1 MPEGNLYELLQVE
14 PSAGLP
20 EIRAAYRRLVLQY
33 HPDRNPEADAQEMTQ
48 RLNRAYEVLSDPAQ
62 KAAYDWRLSGEPGR
76 PPGWEDQ
83 ERVDPSSG
91 PRSGVRF
98 FGGLPRSAWLAG
110 TGAVAIAAV
119 VVVVVVL
126 AGGGGSNNAS
136 QTVQVIAPVVTPGLT
151 PTIGPA
157 GTGPTEGPTPVPP
170 TPPPNPAFL
179 FESGEG
185 FVRNGDFER
194 AIEEFTGAID
204 LIPTYGYGYQIRG
217 DAYFQLAQFEAAI
230 LDYDKAIELDP
241 NDKAA
246 HSGRG
251 SARYQLGQFEQAID
265 DFDQAIIL
273 DPRSASTLNRRGLA
287 YRALEEFDLAK
298 RDIDAAC
305 SLDSQFCSPLLSVA
319 PTATPVPTPTPAP
332 TATQR
337 PPPTQPRGRRE
348 NFVFPVSVVSV
359 KSSVSIRIE

>member
-126 AGGGGSNNAS
+126 AAVLTTPARPSKLSRRLSRLAS
-136 QTVQVIAPVVTPGLT
+136 HQLSVRQAPVPLKVQLQFRPHPHQTLLSCSRV
-151 PTIGPA
+151 A
-157 GTGPTEGPTPVPP
+157 KALSGT
-170 TPPPNPAFL
+170 A
-179 FESGEG
+179 
-185 FVRNGDFER
+185 
-194 AIEEFTGAID
+194 
-204 LIPTYGYGYQIRG
+204 
-217 DAYFQLAQFEAAI
+217 
-230 LDYDKAIELDP
+230 
-241 NDKAA
+241 
-246 HSGRG
+246 
-251 SARYQLGQFEQAID
+251 
-265 DFDQAIIL
+265 
-273 DPRSASTLNRRGLA
+273 TLNGRSKNLP
-287 YRALEEFDLAK
+287 E
-298 RDIDAAC
+298 
-305 SLDSQFCSPLLSVA
+305 PL
-319 PTATPVPTPTPAP
+319 
-332 TATQR
+332 
-337 PPPTQPRGRRE
+337 
-348 NFVFPVSVVSV
+348 
-359 KSSVSIRIE
+359 I